1 MSIPRFD
8 RCLNDGDSPCVEL
21 SESQETMPRYLP
33 LPLRPYPLSQATATS
48 TVHTPTRPLKRFWIG
63 VMGEALMTLGVA
75 GIAAY
80 SPVVENPPHLAI
92 ALSLFLFFLGLLV
105 LSISLSP
112 ARRQAEKSPGQGM
125 LEYALIIA
133 LVAVVVI
140 ASLVLLGPTIAH
152 IFMEI
157 SNNL

>member
-1 MSIPRFD
+1 
-8 RCLNDGDSPCVEL
+8 
-21 SESQETMPRYLP
+21 
-33 LPLRPYPLSQATATS
+33 
-48 TVHTPTRPLKRFWIG
+48 LKRFWIG

-75 GIAAY
+75 GIATY
-80 SPVVENPPHLAI
+80 SPVVQNPPHIAI

-112 ARRQAEKSPGQGM
+112 ARRHAEKSPGQGM

-140 ASLVLLGPTIAH
+140 ASLVLLGPQIRDLLQGVSSA
-152 IFMEI
+152 
-157 SNNL
+157 L

>member
-1 MSIPRFD
+1 M
-8 RCLNDGDSPCVEL
+8 LK
-21 SESQETMPRYLP
+21 YLP
-33 LPLRPYPLSQATATS
+33 LRFRLHSSQSISTS
-48 TVHTPTRPLKRFWIG
+48 TVLTRKRPLKRVWIG

-75 GIAAY
+75 GIATY
-80 SPVVENPPHLAI
+80 SPVAGSPPHLAVAI
-92 ALSLFLFFLGLLV
+92 SLFLFFLGLLV

-112 ARRQAEKSPGQGM
+112 SRRRSEKSSGQGM

-140 ASLVLLGPTIAH
+140 AALVLLGPQIAN
-152 IFMEI
+152 IFLHI